1 MMGLPGRLTGGS
13 ETRLSATDGWSR
25 CRRRQN
31 CQIDGVCC
39 LPGTGHMRRDCR
51 SCGVLYPRLPA
62 RTFSSMDLPAPL
74 GPTTATEPV
83 PPHKD
88 TTAWLGKSD
97 SNSEMLS
104 QSTLLKSRADFL
116 RFS

>member
-1 MMGLPGRLTGGS
+1 
-13 ETRLSATDGWSR
+13 
-25 CRRRQN
+25 
-31 CQIDGVCC
+31 
-39 LPGTGHMRRDCR
+39 MRRDCR

-62 RTFSSMDLPAPL
+62 STFSSMDLPAPL

-116 RFS
+116 RFSWNIATRDHSRLSYGVGDTHRATPLPPPSIGLLRDRN